1 MLYNDIWV
9 SIGTELESA
18 RREAE
23 LGPYWINESLVKLA
37 KPEALDCLP
46 AHRGQE
52 IDAKVF
58 EANAGTIFRS
68 GREQAP
74 LAESVLEK
82 RDSTY
87 WPGRRSVF
95 GGASLPSSAAN
106 D

>member
-1 MLYNDIWV
+1 VLYADIWV
-9 SIGTELESA
+9 SMGTELESA

-74 LAESVLEK
+74 LAES
-82 RDSTY
+82 D
-87 WPGRRSVF
+87 F
-95 GGASLPSSAAN
+95 GKTRFNLLAWSSFLASPDGATDPA
-106 D
+106 